1 MNPPPLP
8 EPARGQLQVP
18 LDARPYPPSW
28 MDWLFDRVE
37 RPGVPYGLVYL
48 GLGLAFFTTETL
60 VKWGDGS
67 YPVGSFSLFHF
78 FNSANFALGLGLI
91 HYLRRSA
98 RSTFVRFRP
107 FLPLSDLESQ
117 SLCYRLTTGHPQWA
131 LLASLLG
138 VLWALVL
145 FQVAPAAPSSK
156 LFTSPLANVVDMVT
170 LLVFWWT
177 LAGTIYWL
185 IHYLRVTALMHQQCN
200 ADLMRPQA
208 LYVFSSLNLRIA
220 VVATLINY
228 AWVFFAPKLQ
238 YSDYLSVLVVELM
251 VVLALV
257 LPAWGVHQML
267 LKEKRRLNDQI
278 HSRIERIVTQ
288 LYVEIDMRGYH
299 QMDGINKA
307 LLALQAEQA
316 LLDRTSTWPWPIETP
331 RLLATA
337 ILVPILLWLTQR
349 ILERIGV

>member
-1 MNPPPLP
+1 MSTQGHLP
-8 EPARGQLQVP
+8 EQAMSRLQVS
-18 LDARPYPPSW
+18 DARPYPPSW
-28 MDWLFDRVE
+28 MDRLFDWVE
-37 RPGVPYGLVYL
+37 RLPMPYGLAYL
-48 GLGLAFFTTETL
+48 GLGLVSFAAETL
-60 VKWGDGS
+60 VKWWDGS

-91 HYLRRSA
+91 HYLRKSA

-107 FLPLSDLESQ
+107 FLPISDLESQ
-117 SLCYRLTTGHPQWA
+117 TLCYRLTTGHPQWA

-138 VLWALVL
+138 VLWALIQ
-145 FQVAPAAPSSK
+145 FRIAPAAPSSM
-156 LFTSPLANVVDMVT
+156 LFTSPLANVVDMT
-170 LLVFWWT
+170 ILLVFWWT
-177 LAGTIYWL
+177 LAGIIYWL

-208 LYVFSSLNLRIA
+208 LYVFSTLNLRIA

-251 VVLALV
+251 VISALV

-267 LKEKRRLNDQI
+267 LREKRRLNDQI
-278 HSRIERIVTQ
+278 HSRIERMVTQ
-288 LYVEIDMRGYH
+288 LYVEIDMHSYH

-307 LLALQAEQA
+307 LLALQAEQT

-337 ILVPILLWLTQR
+337 ILVPILLWITQR
-349 ILERIGV
+349 LLERFGV